1 MRPFPNLISHSPLV
15 RDTVNYLQAVGGKAP
30 AVRIVDR
37 VMKIRKPEP
46 SFALLLVSDLV
57 ERDGRLTIV
66 EDRVELVECHHDHI
80 DLAETDFVVLDVETT
95 GSKAPPC
102 RVIEIGAFRVSG
114 GEVTDRF
121 HTLVD
126 PETPIPPFIA
136 SLTGI
141 SDAMVADAPKFGE
154 VADDLLRFIGDSVV
168 VAHNAEFD
176 LAFLNHEIGRVY
188 EDYRLG
194 NASLCTVQLSRGLIS
209 EIENHKLNTVADYYS
224 IDLVNHHRASDD
236 AHATAKIFVNL
247 LKELEL
253 IGVSNIGA
261 ARRLS
266 RKKKY
271 ATESTAAA

>member
-37 VMKIRKPEP
+37 VMKIRKPDP
-46 SFALLLVSDLV
+46 SFALLLVSDLA

-66 EDRVELVECHHDHI
+66 EDRVELVECRHDLI
-80 DLAETDFVVLDVETT
+80 DITETDFVVVDVETT

-114 GEVTDRF
+114 GEVTEQF

-126 PETPIPPFIA
+126 PGTPIPPFIA

-141 SDAMVADAPKFGE
+141 SDAMVADAPKFPE
-154 VADDLLRFIGDSVV
+154 VADDLLRFMGDSVI

-176 LAFLNHEIGRVY
+176 VAFLNHEIGLVY

-194 NASLCTVQLSRGLIS
+194 NATLCTVQLSRGLIS

-271 ATESTAAA
+271 VRESTAAA